1 MAEDVLSQLRG
12 CSWTV
17 DQVTVSFPVTEMKMS
32 FSHDQ
37 KQHKFW
43 RVDGARV
50 ENNGRNP
57 LMFKSRIPFTNHISP
72 GKNESFVL
80 GDLYPNAFRAF
91 VNTTSP
97 GTTGTLIHPEFGP
110 VQCKVNGEIDI
121 SWGPSSRDGAIVDVT
136 WIETK
141 DDDSASALINVS
153 PVQGVQNSS
162 ADLDRQ
168 LAQTVLPE
176 DPTFTPSFEDQMNAI
191 AGIADQISLQSQR
204 TVGKIDEISYRL
216 NKITTAI
223 DNVSVPPR
231 TSVKSIINPD
241 PAAANKAL
249 SVLYWPIRAT
259 VNTMQNSLGDLKQKI
274 LESGKDIV
282 LYRVPKTST
291 LALVSITTKAKLL
304 DLMNLNPDL
313 VRLPY
318 VETGTTVRYYSPA
331 A

>member
-1 MAEDVLSQLRG
+1 MAEDILSQLRG

-43 RVDGARV
+43 RVDGARI

-57 LMFKSRIPFTNHISP
+57 LMFKARIPFSNHVSP
-72 GKNESFVL
+72 GKNESFTT

-91 VNTTSP
+91 VNTTAV

-110 VQCKVNGEIDI
+110 VQCKVEGEVDI
-121 SWGPSSRDGAIVDVT
+121 NWSPNLRDGATVDVT
-136 WIETK
+136 WIETR

-153 PVQGVQNSS
+153 PVQGVQTRA

-168 LAQTVLPE
+168 LAQTVLPQ
-176 DPTFTPSFEDQMNAI
+176 DPVFTPSFEDQMNSI

-204 TVGKIDEISYRL
+204 VVGKIDEIGYRL
-216 NKITTAI
+216 NKIDTAI
-223 DNVSVPPR
+223 NNIAIPPR

-259 VNTMQNSLGDLKQKI
+259 VNNMQNGLTDLKQKI
-274 LESGKDIV
+274 LESGKTIV
-282 LYRVPKTST
+282 LYRVPRTST
-291 LALVSITTKAKLL
+291 LALVSITTKANLK

-313 VRLPY
+313 VRAPY
-318 VETGTTVRYYSPA
+318 ISTGTTVRYYSSA